1 MREFI
6 KDSIEDSI
14 RLKQKIYQ
22 SQEFLDEILR
32 VGEET
37 IDTLKNGGKVLL
49 CGNGGSA
56 SDAQHL
62 TAEFVS
68 RFRIDRKPVP
78 AVALNCNCLLY
89 TSFTCS

>member
-14 RLKQKIYQ
+14 RLKQEIYQ

-56 SDAQHL
+56 RS
-62 TAEFVS
+62 
-68 RFRIDRKPVP
+68 
-78 AVALNCNCLLY
+78 
-89 TSFTCS
+89 CSI